1 MLYVY
6 SLQQARLTPRDPV
19 TRDIEQ
25 GVDAMMTMRR
35 RTLRSFLT
43 AIFALTIL
51 HLLAG
56 AASALDNGQCLD
68 CHGDQGIPGWSP
80 EEMASNV
87 TPGGP
92 QKAPHVGGKFP
103 GMSLHVDPG
112 LYKQS
117 VHADVSCT
125 DCHADVKDVPHTA
138 RLKRVD
144 CSGCHS
150 EVAAT
155 YAKSRHVLTFGKS
168 PIGNAP
174 ACVDC
179 HGAHAVPKSSLS
191 TSPVYFRNIA
201 TTCTRCHGDKTI
213 TDGRNIA
220 IPGAAKQYQQ
230 SIHNRA
236 IVDMGLNKS
245 ASCIDCH
252 GAHDMKDRRDPS
264 SSINKTNL
272 PATCGKCHFGV
283 YALYKDSVH
292 GTALARG
299 VPDAPN
305 CADCHGEHDIR
316 SVTDP
321 NSPVSFAAI
330 SQTTCASCHAAEKL
344 AARYGVPVD
353 KVRGYQESFHGLSA
367 RLGDKTVANCASCH
381 GDHAIHP
388 SSDPR
393 SMINP
398 KNLPVTCGK
407 CHPGAT
413 ANFAS
418 GNIHV
423 GPGGIGGRI
432 KYLVEQFYIWMI
444 VVVIGGMIVHNGFDY
459 FRKMQA
465 LYRKRQQWKQPAYER
480 LNRSERA
487 QHLLTLSTFFT
498 LVITGFALKFKWS
511 IPLIS
516 DDVNVVLRSWGHRVA
531 AILMIA
537 TSVYHV
543 YYAVFTSR
551 GRGHAWRMMP
561 RWKDVED
568 ITGTIRY
575 YLGLADHKPKFDRFS
590 YVEKAE
596 YLALVWGTIVMVVTG
611 FLLWFQT
618 EAMRHIPMW
627 GLDVATI
634 IHYYEAILAT
644 LAIIVWHL
652 YYVFLNPDF
661 APMSF
666 TWIDGKLSRH
676 DMEHEHALEL
686 EEIDAYERRGETPPP
701 DVTRIATEEE

>member
-1 MLYVY
+1 
-6 SLQQARLTPRDPV
+6 
-19 TRDIEQ
+19 
-25 GVDAMMTMRR
+25 MMTTRR
-35 RTLRSFLT
+35 RTLRSFVT

-51 HLLAG
+51 LLLAG

-80 EEMASNV
+80 EEKASNV
-87 TPGGP
+87 TPGGS
-92 QKAPHVGGKFP
+92 KEGPHVGGNFP
-103 GMSLHVDPG
+103 GMSLFVDPG

-125 DCHADVKDVPHTA
+125 DCHADVKGVPHTA

-155 YAKSRHVLTFGKS
+155 YGKSRHFLTFGRDR
-168 PIGNAP
+168 IANAP

-179 HGAHAVPKSSLS
+179 HGAHAVPKSSVS

-201 TTCTRCHGDKTI
+201 ATCTRCHGDKSI
-213 TDGRNIA
+213 TDNRNIA
-220 IPGAAKQYQQ
+220 IPGAAKQYEK

-236 IVDMGLNKS
+236 IVDLGLNKS

-252 GAHDMKDRRDPS
+252 GAHNMKDRRDPS
-264 SSINKTNL
+264 STINKANL
-272 PATCGKCHFGV
+272 PATCGRCHYGV
-283 YALYKDSVH
+283 FTIYRESVH
-292 GTALARG
+292 GTSLARG

-316 SVTDP
+316 QAADP
-321 NSPVSFAAI
+321 DSPVSFGAV
-330 SQTTCASCHAAEKL
+330 SGKTCAACHAAEKL
-344 AARYGVPVD
+344 AERYGLAAD
-353 KVRGYQESFHGLSA
+353 KVRGYEQSFHGLSA
-367 RLGDKTVANCASCH
+367 RLGDTTVANCSSCH
-381 GDHAIHP
+381 GVHEIFP

-393 SMINP
+393 STIHTG
-398 KNLPVTCGK
+398 NLPVTCGK

-413 ANFAS
+413 ANFAK

-423 GPGGIGGRI
+423 GPGGTGGRI
-432 KYLVEQFYIWMI
+432 KYWVEQFYIWMI

-465 LYRKRQQWKQPAYER
+465 LYRKRKKWAQPAYER
-480 LNRSERA
+480 LNRSERT
-487 QHLLTLSTFFT
+487 QHILTLSTFFT

-516 DDVNVVLRSWGHRVA
+516 DESNVALRGGGHRVA
-531 AILMIA
+531 AVLMIA
-537 TSVYHV
+537 TSIYHLF
-543 YYAVFTSR
+543 YAVFTVR
-551 GRGHAWRMMP
+551 GRGQLVRMLP
-561 RWKDVED
+561 CWKDAED
-568 ITGTIRY
+568 VVGTIRY

-611 FLLWFQT
+611 FLLWFKD
-618 EAMRHIPMW
+618 ESLRHLPMW

-652 YYVFLNPDF
+652 YYVFINPDN

-666 TWIDGKLSRH
+666 AWIDGKLSRH
-676 DMEHEHALEL
+676 DMEHEHAIEV
-686 EEIDAYERRGETPPP
+686 EEIDAYMRRGEAPPP
-701 DVTRIATEEE
+701 DVTRIAPEEEG

>member
-1 MLYVY
+1 MYTVDILDGDSPDSVI
-6 SLQQARLTPRDPV
+6 S
-19 TRDIEQ
+19 DIEQ
-25 GVDAMMTMRR
+25 GVDAMMTTRR
-35 RTLRSFLT
+35 RTLGSYLT
-43 AIFALTIL
+43 AVLAATLLLF
-51 HLLAG
+51 LAG

-68 CHGDQGIPGWSP
+68 CHGDRGILGWSP
-80 EEMASNV
+80 AEKASNV
-87 TPGGP
+87 TPGGV
-92 QKAPHVGGKFP
+92 KEAPHVGGNFP

-117 VHADVSCT
+117 VHADLSCT
-125 DCHADVKDVPHTA
+125 DCHADVRDVPHAA
-138 RLKRVD
+138 RLKAVD

-150 EVAAT
+150 KEAAT
-155 YAKSRHVLTFGKS
+155 YAKSNHVVSFGGK
-168 PIGNAP
+168 PIADP
-174 ACVDC
+174 PRCVDC
-179 HGAHAVPKSSLS
+179 HGAHAVPKSSVS

-201 TTCTRCHGDKTI
+201 ATCTRCHGNKEI
-213 TDGRNIA
+213 TETRNIA
-220 IPGAAKQYQQ
+220 IPGAARMYAE
-230 SIHNRA
+230 SVHNRA
-236 IVDMGLNKS
+236 IVDLGLNKS
-245 ASCIDCH
+245 ASCVDCH
-252 GAHDMKDRRDPS
+252 GAHNLKDRRDPS
-264 SSINKTNL
+264 SPINKTNL
-272 PATCGKCHFGV
+272 PATCGRCHFGV
-283 YALYKDSVH
+283 YALYKESVH

-305 CADCHGEHDIR
+305 CADCHGEHDVR
-316 SVTDP
+316 QVKNPNFPAVSV
-321 NSPVSFAAI
+321 AA
-330 SQTTCASCHAAEKL
+330 STCPTCHAAEKL

-353 KVRGYQESFHGLSA
+353 KVQGYQQSFHGLSA

-381 GDHAIHP
+381 GDHAIYP

-393 SMINP
+393 STIYP

-423 GPGGIGGRI
+423 GPGGTGGRV

-444 VVVIGGMIVHNGFDY
+444 VVVIGGMVVHNGFDY

-465 LYRKRQQWKQPAYER
+465 LYRKRRKWQQPAYER
-480 LNRSERA
+480 LNRSERV
-487 QHLLTLSTFFT
+487 QHILTLTTFFT

-511 IPLIS
+511 LPLIS
-516 DDVNVVLRSWGHRVA
+516 DEVNVALRSGSHRVA
-531 AILMIA
+531 AVLMIA

-543 YYAVFTSR
+543 FYALFTAR
-551 GRGHAWRMMP
+551 GRGQVWRMLP
-561 RWKDVED
+561 RWKDAED
-568 ITGTIRY
+568 IVGTIRY
-575 YLGLADHKPKFDRFS
+575 FLGLADHKPKFDRFS

-611 FLLWFQT
+611 FLLWFQN
-618 EAMRHIPMW
+618 EALRHIPMW

-644 LAIIVWHL
+644 LAIFVWHL
-652 YYVFLNPDF
+652 YYVFVNPDF

-686 EEIDAYERRGETPPP
+686 EEIDEYVRRGETPPP